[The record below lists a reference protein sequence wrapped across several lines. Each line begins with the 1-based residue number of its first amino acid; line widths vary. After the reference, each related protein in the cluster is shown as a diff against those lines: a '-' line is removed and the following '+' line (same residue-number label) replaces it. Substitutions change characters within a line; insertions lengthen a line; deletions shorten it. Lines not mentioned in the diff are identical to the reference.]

1 MKNRSKMFEINNST
15 ENTNLNNISNNSLV
29 EYFKKMKDQ
38 ETVKFLKN
46 INEKKISKTEN
57 NNFEQFMTI
66 ALWTAQNSPDPDC
79 QVGACIV
86 KENKLLLKGQQY
98 LCGPYLIGYAYWE
111 EAGNPV
117 LREGDDPNG
126 KNGIRAI
133 IIVEVN
139 GDLNAILY
147 FRCL

>member
-1 MKNRSKMFEINNST
+1 MYDG
-15 ENTNLNNISNNSLV
+15 NIMMDCLI
-29 EYFKKMKDQ
+29 FK
-38 ETVKFLKN
+38 
-46 INEKKISKTEN
+46 
-57 NNFEQFMTI
+57 
-66 ALWTAQNSPDPDC
+66 
-79 QVGACIV
+79 IV

-126 KNGIRAI
+126 KNGISAI

-147 FRCL
+147 FRCS